1 MVRRSLILGLAALLL
16 ATPAMA
22 QRHGYQDAPQSR
34 SGRDHYRGN
43 GGNDGG
49 RGDRGNGRYDRND
62 RNDRTDSRSEPSWRQ
77 RPDPRQEEARSP
89 PPDGRYGRSQSSDR
103 QRFQDRDQ
111 GQRPP
116 ERSPERPSERP
127 REVQL
132 TDILRNLR
140 GQYGGQHLDAQ
151 RSGEN
156 YVIPWLSRDGRRMT
170 VVVDAATGRV
180 ISVR

>member
-1 MVRRSLILGLAALLL
+1 MFRRSVLFGLVALML
-16 ATPAMA
+16 ATPAVA
-22 QRHGYQDAPQSR
+22 QRYQGGPQNRQDHRRGFDAS
-34 SGRDHYRGN
+34 RGN
-43 GGNDGG
+43 HDNGPRGDRGDNGG
-49 RGDRGNGRYDRND
+49 RGDWRGDGRRFNDDQNNGRNDDR
-62 RNDRTDSRSEPSWRQ
+62 RSERTWRQQQSDPRPDSRLDPSPPDRSRYQ
-77 RPDPRQEEARSP
+77 RPQ
-89 PPDGRYGRSQSSDR
+89 
-103 QRFQDRDQ
+103 
-111 GQRPP
+111 
-116 ERSPERPSERP
+116 ERP